1 MNGNPA
7 TVPGA
12 REGHPVSNPARW
24 ARSSLDY
31 HAHLLIPQGEHP
43 PGVLKARC
51 GELLTTS
58 VTQHDQPLP
67 GLSWQRCRLIFL
79 ADSDVWVRARSKSR
93 PAVG

>member
-1 MNGNPA
+1 MAAPVNDHPV

-12 REGHPVSNPARW
+12 REWHPVRSPARW
-24 ARSSLDY
+24 ARSPLDY
-31 HAHLLIPQGEHP
+31 HAHLLLPQSEHP

-67 GLSWQRCRLIFL
+67 GLNCQRCRLIFL
-79 ADSDVWVRARSKSR
+79 ADSDVWG
-93 PAVG
+93 PCEE